1 LSDRRDCEL
10 RGTATKRQVARQQRA
25 LGRFSVRRTRAEAA
39 TESKRCEILEEA
51 VNVATL
57 HSSFRTGNHPH
68 RQPSRLARFL
78 QFTEHPPPVLDMVAH
93 ASSAAT
99 VAAVLAL
106 ALTAATTAVST
117 AAALSI
123 PTAAALRAA
132 FPPDDYVLDLT
143 ELRAKATPG
152 GGEVRAATLAT
163 HPVLGL
169 PDLGTAVALI
179 TLPAGAINPP
189 HMHPRAAETMI
200 VSAGTVEAYVIG
212 EAGGRTV
219 HTLSPHGVALLPR
232 ALLHGQ
238 RCVSEDVDCEFFA
251 VLNAA
256 DPGVMAAAPR
266 LCDAPLA
273 DVADAFGVDRATA
286 QAVCVHV

>member
-1 LSDRRDCEL
+1 M
-10 RGTATKRQVARQQRA
+10 ARQQRT
-25 LGRFSVRRTRAEAA
+25 LGRFSVRLTRAEAT
-39 TESKRCEILEEA
+39 TESKWCEIQEEA
-51 VNVATL
+51 IDVATL
-57 HSSFRTGNHPH
+57 HGAFPTGNHPH
-68 RQPSRLARFL
+68 RRQSLLSRFL
-78 QFTEHPPPVLDMVAH
+78 QLTSHSPLALDMVTH

-99 VAAVLAL
+99 VAAFLAL

-117 AAALSI
+117 TAALSI
-123 PTAAALRAA
+123 PTNAALRAA

-143 ELRAKATPG
+143 ELPAKATPG

-189 HMHPRAAETMI
+189 HAHPRAAETM
-200 VSAGTVEAYVIG
+200 VVTAGTVEAYVIG

-238 RCVSEDVDCEFFA
+238 RCVSEDVDCEFLA

-256 DPGVMAAAPR
+256 DPGVMAVAPR

-286 QAVCVHV
+286 QAVCAHV